1 MINYIFNIIKMISPQ
16 DRLWMRYDQGL
27 RMGQGSIVSPSYKYE
42 GYMRGKMLPRGSDGR
57 HVELENRR
65 REQKH
70 AENVRLIHDRPF
82 N

>member
-1 MINYIFNIIKMISPQ
+1 MISPM

-27 RMGQGSIVSPSYKYE
+27 RTGQGSFPKPVYKYE
-42 GYMRGKMLPRGSDGR
+42 AYMRGQMLPRGADGR
-57 HVELENRR
+57 HIELEARR

-82 N
+82 Q